1 MKKLK
6 LKTKPYSHQ
15 LKATKRAVKQGSHAF
30 FFEPRLGKSKAA
42 LDALAIQ
49 HFRGTVERVV
59 IVAPLI
65 ALDVWANQIWE
76 HLAVPARVKVIGEP
90 VWFSYPYH
98 PRHKRS
104 ESLDRRDAHRRLK
117 IFLLNYDKFSRRGE
131 DEAYRNNYLRS
142 VERWCPDALIFDE
155 SHRVK
160 SAGAVRSQALWRM
173 VRRLRDREDAT
184 HGRPFVYLLTGT
196 PNPKGYLDLF
206 SQFRI
211 LDDSIFGTNKADF
224 EDRYCEYGIGKRR
237 YTIIRYR
244 RKKEILR
251 KVHEHAS
258 IASAE
263 GTGLANKQLFNPIH
277 ITLPGKVRIAYGQ
290 LAEEFLTEISGRVLD
305 APNAG
310 VRRMRLLQLTGGF
323 TTDGTQIHH
332 TKLQAARDF
341 LVDLH
346 EQGESVVVYSRF
358 LPEVHALT
366 ELCKSIGYHTD
377 TITGGVKRKHRT
389 EAIATFQQARTPNA
403 LVFQSEA
410 GSLAIE
416 LTAAAEEFFYS
427 LPDSWE
433 TFYQCLKRVQG
444 PKQKRPVRYTFLV
457 ARGTVDLSVLNT
469 LRRKRDMHGEMMKQP
484 RGFLYGL

>member
-6 LKTKPYSHQ
+6 FKTKPYPHQ

-30 FFEPRLGKSKAA
+30 FFEPRLGKTKAA
-42 LDALAIQ
+42 LDAMAIQ
-49 HFRGTVERVV
+49 HFRGEVERVV
-59 IVAPLI
+59 VIAPLI
-65 ALDVWANQIWE
+65 ALDVWVSQIWQ

-90 VWFSYPYH
+90 IQWFYPYH
-98 PRHKRS
+98 TRHKRTDR
-104 ESLDRRDAHRRLK
+104 LDRRDADRRLK
-117 IFLLNYDKFSRRGE
+117 IFLVNYDKFSRRGA
-131 DEAYRNNYLRS
+131 DEAYRNDHLTK
-142 VERWCPDALIFDE
+142 VERWSPDLIVLDE
-155 SHRVK
+155 SHRCK

-173 VRRLRDREDAT
+173 VRRLRNGREG
-184 HGRPFVYLLTGT
+184 GRPYVYLLSGT
-196 PNPKGYLDLF
+196 PNPKGYIDLF

-211 LDDSIFGTNKADF
+211 LDDEVFGTNKADY
-224 EDRYCEYGIGKRR
+224 EDRYCEYGVGRRR
-237 YTIIRYR
+237 YTILNYK

-251 KVHEHAS
+251 KVSKYAS
-258 IASAE
+258 IESAE

-277 ITLPGKVRIAYGQ
+277 ITLPGKVRVAYEQ
-290 LAEEFLTEISGRVLD
+290 LAEEFLTEVKGQTMD

-323 TTDGTQIHH
+323 TTDGTEIHR
-332 TKLQAARDF
+332 TKVDAAKDF
-341 LVDLH
+341 LRDLY

-358 LPEVHALT
+358 IPEVHALT
-366 ELCKSIGYHTD
+366 AVCEGLGFHTH
-377 TITGGVKRKHRT
+377 TIHGGVKRRART
-389 EAIATFQQARTPNA
+389 EAIEVFQARQSVGA
-403 LVFQSEA
+403 LVFQADA

-416 LTAAAEEFFYS
+416 LTAAAEELFFS

-444 PKQKRPVRYTFLV
+444 PTQRRPVRYTFLM
-457 ARGTVDLSVLNT
+457 ARGTVDLSVLNA